1 MNILVQCVT
10 SAKYCGSLV
19 DMTGISGSNGKGVAG
34 HFGRQM
40 RRDRLAHGW
49 SIAELAKRAG
59 LNAAHLGRIE
69 SGLRPPSVR
78 VADALDKVLPERRGW
93 YLQWLDDIRSAPEV
107 PATFRSW
114 SDYED
119 QSATLRLWTPLIVDG
134 LFQTKDYAHALIA
147 LTGVSGEVATA
158 RLGARME
165 RQQRVLGRC
174 RLSYVLDQSALYRLV
189 GSPEIMA
196 AQLRHLLDV
205 AAMPNVVLQVMPEVA
220 HDALAANYVLA
231 DDAVW
236 SEHMV
241 SGGVYTDP
249 VIVSSVAACHDNLRG
264 ECLKVSESLAL
275 IGRLAEQWTGGNQ
288 PTRQV
293 TVAPASK

>member
-1 MNILVQCVT
+1 
-10 SAKYCGSLV
+10 
-19 DMTGISGSNGKGVAG
+19 MTGMSGKNGKGVAG

-49 SIAELAKRAG
+49 SMTELAKHTG
-59 LNAAHLGRIE
+59 IHGAHLGRIE

-78 VADALDKVLPERRGW
+78 VADALDKVFPERRGW

-119 QSATLRLWTPLIVDG
+119 NSATLRLWTPLIVDG
-134 LFQTKDYAHALIA
+134 LFQTEDYARALIA
-147 LTGVSGEVATA
+147 LTQVSAEVAAA
-158 RLGARME
+158 RLGTRME

-174 RLSYVLDQSALYRLV
+174 RVSYALDQSALYRLV
-189 GSPEIMA
+189 GSPEIMT
-196 AQLRHLLDV
+196 AQLSHLLDV
-205 AAMPNVVLQVMPEVA
+205 AARPNVVLQVMPEVA
-220 HDALAANYVLA
+220 HVALAASYALA

-236 SEHMV
+236 SEHVV

-249 VIVSSVAACHDNLRG
+249 EIIASVAVRHDNLRG
-264 ECLKVSESLAL
+264 ECMKVSESLAL
-275 IGRLAEQWTGGNQ
+275 IGGLADQWTGGNP

-293 TVAPASK
+293 TVGSASK

>member
-1 MNILVQCVT
+1 
-10 SAKYCGSLV
+10 
-19 DMTGISGSNGKGVAG
+19 MTGISGKNGSGNGVAG

-49 SIAELAKRAG
+49 SISELAKHAG
-59 LNAAHLGRIE
+59 LNGAHLGRIE

-78 VADALDKVLPERRGW
+78 IADALDKVFPERRGW
-93 YLQWLDDIRSAPEV
+93 YLLWLDDIRTAPEV

-119 QSATLRLWTPLIVDG
+119 QSATLRLWTPLIVHG
-134 LFQTKDYAHALIA
+134 LFQTEDYTRALIA
-147 LTGVSGEVATA
+147 ISGVTGEAAAA
-158 RLGARME
+158 RLAARVE
-165 RQQRVLGRC
+165 RQRRVLGRC
-174 RLSYVLDQSALYRLV
+174 RVSYVLDQSALYRLV
-189 GSPEIMA
+189 GSPKIMA
-196 AQLRHLLDV
+196 TQLRHLLDL

-220 HDALAANYVLA
+220 HVAVEAGYSLA

-236 SEHMV
+236 SEHVV

-249 VIVSSVAACHDNLRG
+249 VIVGSVATRHDNLRG

-275 IGRLAEQWTGGNQ
+275 IGRLAEQWTGVNQ

-293 TVAPASK
+293 TAATASK

>member
-1 MNILVQCVT
+1 M
-10 SAKYCGSLV
+10 A
-19 DMTGISGSNGKGVAG
+19 GISGRNGKGVAG

-49 SIAELAKRAG
+49 SMTELAKQTG
-59 LNAAHLGRIE
+59 INGAHLGRIE

-78 VADALDKVLPERRGW
+78 VADALDKVFPERRGW
-93 YLQWLDDIRSAPEV
+93 YLQWLDDIRTAPEV

-134 LFQTKDYAHALIA
+134 LFQTEDYARALIA
-147 LTGVSGEVATA
+147 LTGVSAEVAAA

-165 RQQRVLGRC
+165 RQRRVLGRC
-174 RLSYVLDQSALYRLV
+174 RVSYVLDQSALYRLV
-189 GSPEIMA
+189 GSPEIMT
-196 AQLRHLLDV
+196 AQLRYLLDV
-205 AAMPNVVLQVMPEVA
+205 AARPNVVLQVMPEMA
-220 HDALAANYVLA
+220 HVALAASYALA

-236 SEHMV
+236 SEHVV

-249 VIVSSVAACHDNLRG
+249 EIIASVAVRHDNLRG
-264 ECLKVSESLAL
+264 ECMKVSESLAL
-275 IGRLAEQWTGGNQ
+275 IEGLADQWTGGNL

-293 TVAPASK
+293 TVGSASK

>member
-1 MNILVQCVT
+1 M
-10 SAKYCGSLV
+10 A
-19 DMTGISGSNGKGVAG
+19 GISGRNGKGVAG

-49 SIAELAKRAG
+49 SMTELAKQTG
-59 LNAAHLGRIE
+59 INGAHLGRIE

-78 VADALDKVLPERRGW
+78 VADALDKVFPERRGW
-93 YLQWLDDIRSAPEV
+93 YLQWLDDIRTAPEV

-134 LFQTKDYAHALIA
+134 LFQTEDYARALIA
-147 LTGVSGEVATA
+147 LTGVSAEVAAA
-158 RLGARME
+158 RLGARMD
-165 RQQRVLGRC
+165 RQRRVLGRC
-174 RLSYVLDQSALYRLV
+174 RVSYVLDQSALYRLV
-189 GSPEIMA
+189 GSPEIMT

-205 AAMPNVVLQVMPEVA
+205 AVRPNVVLQVMPEMA
-220 HDALAANYVLA
+220 HVALAASYALA

-236 SEHMV
+236 SEHVV

-249 VIVSSVAACHDNLRG
+249 EIIASVAVRHDNLRG
-264 ECLKVSESLAL
+264 ECMKVSESLAL
-275 IGRLAEQWTGGNQ
+275 IGGLADQWTGGNL

-293 TVAPASK
+293 TVGSVSK

>member
-1 MNILVQCVT
+1 
-10 SAKYCGSLV
+10 
-19 DMTGISGSNGKGVAG
+19 MTGIPGRNGKGVAG

-49 SIAELAKRAG
+49 SITELAKHTG
-59 LNAAHLGRIE
+59 LNGAHLGRIE
-69 SGLRPPSVR
+69 SALRPPSVK
-78 VADALDKVLPERRGW
+78 VADALDKVFPERRGW
-93 YLQWLDDIRSAPEV
+93 YLQWLDDIRTAPEV

-119 QSATLRLWTPLIVDG
+119 NSATLRLWTPLIVDG
-134 LFQTKDYAHALIA
+134 LFQTKDYARALIA
-147 LTGVSGEVATA
+147 LAGVSGEVAAT

-174 RLSYVLDQSALYRLV
+174 RVSYMLDQSALYRLV
-189 GSPEIMA
+189 GSPEIMR

-205 AAMPNVVLQVMPEVA
+205 AARANVVLQVMPEVA
-220 HDALAANYVLA
+220 HVALAASYALA

-236 SEHMV
+236 SEHVV

-249 VIVSSVAACHDNLRG
+249 EIIASVAVRHDNLRG
-264 ECLKVSESLAL
+264 ECMKVSESLAL
-275 IGRLAEQWTGGNQ
+275 IGGLADEWTGGNP

-293 TVAPASK
+293 TVGSASK

>member
-1 MNILVQCVT
+1 M
-10 SAKYCGSLV
+10 A
-19 DMTGISGSNGKGVAG
+19 GISGRNGKGVAG

-49 SIAELAKRAG
+49 SMTELAKQTG
-59 LNAAHLGRIE
+59 INGAHLGRIE

-78 VADALDKVLPERRGW
+78 VADALDKVFPERRGW
-93 YLQWLDDIRSAPEV
+93 YLQWLDDIRTAPEV

-119 QSATLRLWTPLIVDG
+119 QSPTLRLWTPLIVDG
-134 LFQTKDYAHALIA
+134 LFQTEDYARALIA
-147 LTGVSGEVATA
+147 LTGVSAEVAAA

-165 RQQRVLGRC
+165 RQQRVVGRC
-174 RLSYVLDQSALYRLV
+174 RVSYVLDQSALYRLV
-189 GSPEIMA
+189 GSPEIMT
-196 AQLRHLLDV
+196 AQLRHLLD
-205 AAMPNVVLQVMPEVA
+205 AAARPNVVLQVMPEVA
-220 HDALAANYVLA
+220 HVALAASYALA

-236 SEHMV
+236 SEHVV

-249 VIVSSVAACHDNLRG
+249 EIIASVAVRHDNLRG
-264 ECLKVSESLAL
+264 ECMKVSESLAL
-275 IGRLAEQWTGGNQ
+275 IGGLADQWTGGNL

-293 TVAPASK
+293 TVGSASK

>member
-1 MNILVQCVT
+1 
-10 SAKYCGSLV
+10 
-19 DMTGISGSNGKGVAG
+19 MTGIPGRNGKGVAG

-49 SIAELAKRAG
+49 SITELAKHTG
-59 LNAAHLGRIE
+59 LNGAHLGRIE
-69 SGLRPPSVR
+69 SALRPPSVK
-78 VADALDKVLPERRGW
+78 VADALDKVFPERRGW
-93 YLQWLDDIRSAPEV
+93 YLQWLDDIRTAPEV

-119 QSATLRLWTPLIVDG
+119 NSATLRLWTPLIVDG
-134 LFQTKDYAHALIA
+134 LFQTKDYARALIA
-147 LTGVSGEVATA
+147 LAGVSGEVAAT

-174 RLSYVLDQSALYRLV
+174 RVSYMLDQSALYRLV
-189 GSPEIMA
+189 GSPEIMR

-205 AAMPNVVLQVMPEVA
+205 AARANVVLQVMPEVA
-220 HDALAANYVLA
+220 HVALAASYALA

-236 SEHMV
+236 SEHVV

-249 VIVSSVAACHDNLRG
+249 EIIASVAVRHDNLRG
-264 ECLKVSESLAL
+264 ECMKVSESLAL
-275 IGRLAEQWTGGNQ
+275 IGGLADEWTGGNP

-293 TVAPASK
+293 TAGSASK

>member
-1 MNILVQCVT
+1 
-10 SAKYCGSLV
+10 
-19 DMTGISGSNGKGVAG
+19 MTGISGKNGKGVAG

-40 RRDRLAHGW
+40 RRDRLARGW
-49 SIAELAKRAG
+49 SMTELAKRTG
-59 LNAAHLGRIE
+59 LNGAHLGRIE
-69 SGLRPPSVR
+69 SGLRPPSVK
-78 VADALDKVLPERRGW
+78 VADALDKVFPERRGW
-93 YLQWLDDIRSAPEV
+93 YLQWLDDIRTAPEV

-119 QSATLRLWTPLIVDG
+119 QSATLRLWAPLIVHG
-134 LFQTKDYAHALIA
+134 VFQTEDYTRALIA
-147 LTGVSGEVATA
+147 ISGVTGEAAAA
-158 RLGARME
+158 RLGARVE
-165 RQQRVLGRC
+165 RQRRVLGRC
-174 RLSYVLDQSALYRLV
+174 RVSYVLDQSALYRLV

-205 AAMPNVVLQVMPEVA
+205 AARPNVVLQVMPEVGHVA
-220 HDALAANYVLA
+220 VEAGYALA

-236 SEHMV
+236 SEHIV

-249 VIVSSVAACHDNLRG
+249 EIVASVATRHDNLRG
-264 ECLKVSESLAL
+264 ECMKVSESLAL

-293 TVAPASK
+293 TAAIASK

>member
-1 MNILVQCVT
+1 MSMEGT
-10 SAKYCGSLV
+10 
-19 DMTGISGSNGKGVAG
+19 TGRNGKGVAG

-49 SIAELAKRAG
+49 STAELAKRTG

-78 VADALDKVLPERRGW
+78 VADALDKVFPERRGW

-114 SDYED
+114 SDYEN

-134 LFQTKDYAHALIA
+134 LFQTEDYARALTA
-147 LTGVSGEVATA
+147 LTGVAGEVAAA

-196 AQLRHLLDV
+196 AQLRHLIE
-205 AAMPNVVLQVMPEVA
+205 AAALPNVVLQVMPEIA
-220 HDALAANYVLA
+220 HNALAANYVLA

-275 IGRLAEQWTGGNQ
+275 IGRLVEQWTGGNQ
-288 PTRQV
+288 PTRPV
-293 TVAPASK
+293 TGAPASK

>member
-1 MNILVQCVT
+1 
-10 SAKYCGSLV
+10 
-19 DMTGISGSNGKGVAG
+19 MTGSSGSNGKGVAG

-49 SIAELAKRAG
+49 SMAELAKQAR

-69 SGLRPPSVR
+69 SGLRPPSVK
-78 VADALDKVLPERRGW
+78 VADALDGVFPERRGW

-114 SDYED
+114 GDYED
-119 QSATLRLWTPLIVDG
+119 RSATLRLWTPLIVDG
-134 LFQTKDYAHALIA
+134 LFQTEDYARALIA
-147 LTGVSGEVATA
+147 LTGVSHEVADG
-158 RLGARME
+158 RLKARME
-165 RQQRVLGRC
+165 RQRRVLGRC
-174 RLSYVLDQSALYRLV
+174 RVSYVLDQSALYRLV

-196 AQLRHLLDV
+196 AQLRHLLEV

-220 HDALAANYVLA
+220 HNVMEAAYVLA

-236 SEHMV
+236 SENLV
-241 SGGVYTDP
+241 SGAVYTDP
-249 VIVSSVAACHDNLRG
+249 EIVGSVATRHDNLRG
-264 ECLKVSESLAL
+264 ECLRVSESLAL

-293 TVAPASK
+293 TAGSASK

>member
-1 MNILVQCVT
+1 
-10 SAKYCGSLV
+10 
-19 DMTGISGSNGKGVAG
+19 MTGIPGRNGKGVAG

-49 SIAELAKRAG
+49 SMTELAKHTG
-59 LNAAHLGRIE
+59 LNGAHLGRIE
-69 SGLRPPSVR
+69 SGLRPPSVK
-78 VADALDKVLPERRGW
+78 VADALDKVFPERRGW
-93 YLQWLDDIRSAPEV
+93 YLQWLDDIRTAPEV

-119 QSATLRLWTPLIVDG
+119 NSATLRLWTPLIVDG
-134 LFQTKDYAHALIA
+134 LFQTEDYARALIA
-147 LTGVSGEVATA
+147 LAGVSGEVAAT

-174 RLSYVLDQSALYRLV
+174 RVSYVLDQSALYRLV
-189 GSPEIMA
+189 GSPEIMT

-205 AAMPNVVLQVMPEVA
+205 AARPNVVLQVMPEVA
-220 HDALAANYVLA
+220 HVALAASYALA

-236 SEHMV
+236 SEHVV

-249 VIVSSVAACHDNLRG
+249 EIIASVAVRHDNLRG
-264 ECLKVSESLAL
+264 ECMKVSESLAL
-275 IGRLAEQWTGGNQ
+275 IGGLAEQWTGGNP
-288 PTRQV
+288 PTRLV
-293 TVAPASK
+293 TVGSASK

>member
-1 MNILVQCVT
+1 
-10 SAKYCGSLV
+10 
-19 DMTGISGSNGKGVAG
+19 MTGISGSNGKGVAG

-49 SIAELAKRAG
+49 SVTELAKRTG
-59 LNAAHLGRIE
+59 INGAHLGRIE

-134 LFQTKDYAHALIA
+134 LFQTEDYARALIA
-147 LTGVSGEVATA
+147 VSGVMGEVAAA
-158 RLGARME
+158 RLRGRME
-165 RQQRVLGRC
+165 RQRRVLGRC
-174 RLSYVLDQSALYRLV
+174 RVSYVLDQSALYRLV
-189 GSPEIMA
+189 GSPEVMA
-196 AQLRHLLDV
+196 AQLCHLLDV

-220 HDALAANYVLA
+220 HVALAANYVLA

-249 VIVSSVAACHDNLRG
+249 EIVGSVAARHDNLRG

-275 IGRLAEQWTGGNQ
+275 IGRLAEQWTGGNL

-293 TVAPASK
+293 MAAPASK

>member
-1 MNILVQCVT
+1 MT
-10 SAKYCGSLV
+10 SMA
-19 DMTGISGSNGKGVAG
+19 GISGRNGKGVAG

-49 SIAELAKRAG
+49 SITELAKRSG
-59 LNAAHLGRIE
+59 ISGAHLGRIE
-69 SGLRPPSVR
+69 SGLRPPTVR
-78 VADALDKVLPERRGW
+78 VADALDKVFPERRGW
-93 YLQWLDDIRSAPEV
+93 YLLWLDDIRTAPEV

-119 QSATLRLWTPLIVDG
+119 QSATLRLWTPLMIHG
-134 LFQTKDYAHALIA
+134 LFQTEDYARTLIA
-147 LTGVSGEVATA
+147 IYGATGDVAAA
-158 RLGARME
+158 RLAARVE
-165 RQQRVLGRC
+165 RQRRVLGRC
-174 RLSYVLDQSALYRLV
+174 RVSYVLDQSALYRLV

-196 AQLRHLLDV
+196 TQLRHLLDV
-205 AAMPNVVLQVMPEVA
+205 AASPNIVLQVMPEVA
-220 HDALAANYVLA
+220 HVVLEGGYALA

-236 SEHMV
+236 SEHVV

-249 VIVSSVAACHDNLRG
+249 EIVASVAARHDNLRG

-275 IGRLAEQWTGGNQ
+275 VEGLAEQWTGGNQ

-293 TVAPASK
+293 TAATASK

>member
-1 MNILVQCVT
+1 M
-10 SAKYCGSLV
+10 
-19 DMTGISGSNGKGVAG
+19 SGSNGRGVAG

-49 SIAELAKRAG
+49 SITELAKRTG
-59 LNAAHLGRIE
+59 INGAHLGRIE

-78 VADALDKVLPERRGW
+78 VADALDKALPERRGW

-119 QSATLRLWTPLIVDG
+119 KSATLRLWTPLIVDG
-134 LFQTKDYAHALIA
+134 LFQTEDYARALIA
-147 LTGVSGEVATA
+147 LTGVSAEVAAA

-165 RQQRVLGRC
+165 RQQRVLNRC
-174 RLSYVLDQSALYRLV
+174 HVSYVLDQSALYRLV
-189 GSPEIMA
+189 GSPKIMET
-196 AQLRHLLDV
+196 QLRHLLNV

-220 HDALAANYVLA
+220 HYVMEAAYTLA

-236 SEHMV
+236 SEHVV

-249 VIVSSVAACHDNLRG
+249 VIVASVAARHDNLRG

-275 IGRLAEQWTGGNQ
+275 VGRLAEQWTGVNQ

-293 TVAPASK
+293 TAGSVSR

>member
-1 MNILVQCVT
+1 
-10 SAKYCGSLV
+10 
-19 DMTGISGSNGKGVAG
+19 
-34 HFGRQM
+34 M

-49 SIAELAKRAG
+49 SITELAKRTG
-59 LNAAHLGRIE
+59 INGAHLGRIE

-78 VADALDKVLPERRGW
+78 VADALDKALPERRGW
-93 YLQWLDDIRSAPEV
+93 YLQWLDDIRTAPEV

-119 QSATLRLWTPLIVDG
+119 QSATLRLWTPLIING
-134 LFQTKDYAHALIA
+134 LFQTEDYTRALIA
-147 LTGVSGEVATA
+147 ISGVTGEVAAGRLRA
-158 RLGARME
+158 RVE
-165 RQQRVLGRC
+165 RQRRMLGHCRV
-174 RLSYVLDQSALYRLV
+174 SYVLDQSALYRLV
-189 GSPEIMA
+189 GSPEIMT

-220 HDALAANYVLA
+220 HVAVEAGYALA

-236 SEHMV
+236 SEHVV

-249 VIVSSVAACHDNLRG
+249 EIVGSVAARHDNLRG

-275 IGRLAEQWTGGNQ
+275 IGGLAEQWTGGNQ

-293 TVAPASK
+293 TAVSASK

>member
-1 MNILVQCVT
+1 M
-10 SAKYCGSLV
+10 A
-19 DMTGISGSNGKGVAG
+19 GISGRNGKGVAG

-49 SIAELAKRAG
+49 SLTELAKHVG
-59 LNAAHLGRIE
+59 INGAHLGRIE

-78 VADALDKVLPERRGW
+78 VADALDKVFPERRGW

-107 PATFRSW
+107 PETFRSW

-119 QSATLRLWTPLIVDG
+119 NSATLRLWTPLIVDG
-134 LFQTKDYAHALIA
+134 LFQTEDYARALIA
-147 LTGVSGEVATA
+147 LTGVSAEVAAA

-174 RLSYVLDQSALYRLV
+174 RVSYVLDQSALYRLV
-189 GSPEIMA
+189 GSPEIMT
-196 AQLRHLLDV
+196 AQLRHVLDV
-205 AAMPNVVLQVMPEVA
+205 AARPNVVLQVMPEVA
-220 HDALAANYVLA
+220 HYVMEAAYALA

-236 SEHMV
+236 SEHVV

-249 VIVSSVAACHDNLRG
+249 EIVASVAARHDNLRG

-275 IGRLAEQWTGGNQ
+275 VGRLAEQWTGGNQ
-288 PTRQV
+288 PTRRV
-293 TVAPASK
+293 TAASASK

>member
-1 MNILVQCVT
+1 
-10 SAKYCGSLV
+10 
-19 DMTGISGSNGKGVAG
+19 MTDISGRNGKGVAG

-49 SIAELAKRAG
+49 SITELAKRTG
-59 LNAAHLGRIE
+59 INGAHLGRIE

-78 VADALDKVLPERRGW
+78 VADALDRVLPERRGW

-119 QSATLRLWTPLIVDG
+119 RSATLRLWTPLIVDG
-134 LFQTKDYAHALIA
+134 LFQTEDYARALIA
-147 LTGVSGEVATA
+147 LTGVSGEVAAA
-158 RLGARME
+158 RLGARLE
-165 RQQRVLGRC
+165 RQQRVLSRC
-174 RLSYVLDQSALYRLV
+174 RVSYVLDQSALYRLV
-189 GSPEIMA
+189 ASPKIMET
-196 AQLRHLLDV
+196 QLQHLLDV

-220 HDALAANYVLA
+220 HDAMAAAYALA

-236 SEHMV
+236 SEHVV

-249 VIVSSVAACHDNLRG
+249 AIVAAAAARHDILRG

-275 IGRLAEQWTGGNQ
+275 IERLAEQWTGGNQ
-288 PTRQV
+288 PTRRV
-293 TVAPASK
+293 VAGSASK

>member
-1 MNILVQCVT
+1 M
-10 SAKYCGSLV
+10 S
-19 DMTGISGSNGKGVAG
+19 MTGNPGRTGKGVAG

-49 SIAELAKRAG
+49 SITELAKRTEVNG
-59 LNAAHLGRIE
+59 AHLGRVE

-78 VADALDKVLPERRGW
+78 VADALDKVFPERRGW
-93 YLQWLDDIRSAPEV
+93 YLLWLDEIRTAPEV
-107 PATFRSW
+107 PATFRTW

-134 LFQTKDYAHALIA
+134 LFQTEDYARALIA
-147 LTGVSGEVATA
+147 LSGATGEVAAA
-158 RLGARME
+158 RLKARME
-165 RQQRVLGRC
+165 RQRRVLGHC
-174 RLSYVLDQSALYRLV
+174 RVSYVLDQSALYRLV

-205 AAMPNVVLQVMPEVA
+205 AALPNVVLQVMPEVA
-220 HDALAANYVLA
+220 HVALAANYVLA

-236 SEHMV
+236 SEHVV

-249 VIVSSVAACHDNLRG
+249 EIVASVAARHDNLRG

-288 PTRQV
+288 PIRPV